1 MFQKPPAYFFLGIAG
16 LISVLLL
23 IFRPIPQ
30 FNYDFEQFFPQNDDD
45 LEFYQAYRNKFEND
59 NDYLLLAVSNANG
72 ELLDSSFLAEA
83 LDLQLDIGKLDRV
96 DTVIS
101 ILNLEK
107 PIIGIFGMR
116 KVKVLDLSDSKILA
130 SQQEVLKQFGSELIS
145 KNGESLLLW
154 IKNEQNISKEN
165 GDDLYFKINQLTQ
178 ESHLEIKAVAGK
190 IQAQGDFVNLMQ
202 QEFGLFFGCSILLML
217 VMLALIFRTWWGVF
231 IPFVILIIGVVWA
244 FGLILYLGKALDVM
258 SVMQP
263 TIFLIVGLSS
273 LIHFFNHLI
282 KKLRAGVPKAKAIR
296 AVFKSLLVP
305 VWLTILTTSLGFF
318 SLYFTSIPALKEF
331 GLTTGLGI
339 LVMFVAVI
347 LIAPGM
353 LFLFPIK
360 VPEVLIGRKYSLNLS
375 SLFLWLLRKRKTIAI
390 SFIVVTLLSGIFGTQ
405 LRINGF
411 LLDNLPEDHPIQRSF
426 TFFDSQFGGSNPLEI
441 HLSSGSRASNLLDL
455 EVLGE
460 IDQLEREVSRL
471 FNGGQIMS
479 PLTVIKSLNQAQ
491 NQGNTQAFALPSK
504 GQYQRM
510 QRFLN
515 SAFKETGSKILSE
528 DLKTGRLSSRSSD
541 LGTVEMSKK
550 RALLKEFS
558 NREIDP
564 ALLQIRWTGTAF
576 LIDKGH
582 QSVTWQMAKGLGMAF
597 IFVGTIAGF
606 LFRSWRIS
614 FILLIPNLIPLIWML
629 GLMYLLGIEFKLT
642 TAILFTVAFGIA
654 VDDSIHF
661 MTRLRKE
668 LMSGK
673 NLIYGLKRT
682 FLETGEALIQTTVI
696 LVAGFGLLIFSQFGV
711 THFTGLLIASA
722 LIFAL
727 LADLFLL
734 PILLLPMK
742 KKWDQKFKNRLAK
755 APNLPK

>member
-1 MFQKPPAYFFLGIAG
+1 MFQKSPAYFFLGIAG

-45 LEFYQAYRNKFEND
+45 LEFYQSYRNKFEND
-59 NDYLLLAVSNANG
+59 NDYLLLAISNANG
-72 ELLDSSFLAEA
+72 ELLDSSFLAKA
-83 LDLQLDIGKLDRV
+83 LDLQLTIGKLDRV

-107 PIIGIFGMR
+107 PIIGVFGMR
-116 KVKVLDLSDSKILA
+116 KVKVLDWSDSKTLS
-130 SQQEVLKQFGSELIS
+130 SQQEVLKQFRSELIS
-145 KNGESLLLW
+145 KDGESLLLW

-165 GDDLYFKINQLTQ
+165 GDKLYFKINQLTQ

-190 IQAQGDFVNLMQ
+190 IQAQGDFVSLMQ
-202 QEFGLFFGCSILLML
+202 REFGLFFGCSILLML
-217 VMLALIFRTWWGVF
+217 VMLALIFRTWWGVI

-263 TIFLIVGLSS
+263 TIFLIVGLSG

-282 KKLRAGVPKAKAIR
+282 KKLRAGVAKDKAIR
-296 AVFKSLLVP
+296 AVFKSLFVP

-347 LIAPGM
+347 LIAPGL
-353 LFLFPIK
+353 LFFFPIK
-360 VPEVLIGRKYSLNLS
+360 VSEVRVGRKYSLNLS
-375 SLFLWLLRKRKTIAI
+375 GLFLWLLRKRKTIAF
-390 SFIVVTLLSGIFGTQ
+390 SFVGLTLLSGILGTQ
-405 LRINGF
+405 LKINGF

-426 TFFDSQFGGSNPLEI
+426 TYFDSQFGGSNPLEI
-441 HLSSGSRASNLLDL
+441 HLSSGPAASNLLDL

-460 IDQLEREVSRL
+460 LDQLEQEVSLL
-471 FNGGQIMS
+471 FGGGQIIS
-479 PLTVIKSLNQAQ
+479 PLTVVKSLNQAQ
-491 NQGNTQAFALPSK
+491 NQGNAQAFALPSK

-510 QRFLN
+510 QRFLGP
-515 SAFKETGSKILSE
+515 AFKETGSKILSE

-550 RALLKEFS
+550 RALLKEFID
-558 NREIDP
+558 REIDP
-564 ALLQIRWTGTAF
+564 VLLQIRWTGTAF

-597 IFVGTIAGF
+597 IFVGIIAGF

-682 FLETGEALIQTTVI
+682 FLETGEAIIQTTVI

-711 THFTGLLIASA
+711 THFTGILIAAA

-742 KKWDQKFKNRLAK
+742 KKWDQKFKKRLAK
-755 APNLPK
+755 APNLPM

>member
-1 MFQKPPAYFFLGIAG
+1 MFQKSSAYFSLGLAG
-16 LISVLLL
+16 LICLILLL
-23 IFRPIPQ
+23 FRPLPQ
-30 FNYDFEQFFPQNDDD
+30 FNYDFEQFFPQEDSD
-45 LEFYQAYRNKFEND
+45 LEFYQEYREKFEND
-59 NDYLLLAVSNANG
+59 NDYLLVAISNRNG
-72 ELLDSSFLAEA
+72 DLLDSTFLVSTLA
-83 LDLQLDIGKLDRV
+83 LQSKINKLDRV

-107 PIIGIFGMR
+107 PIIGVFGLR
-116 KVKVLDLSDSKILA
+116 KIKVLDWSDSETLA
-130 SQQEVLKQFGSELIS
+130 SQEGEMEQFRSELIS
-145 KNGESLLLW
+145 KDGKSLLLW

-165 GDDLYFKINQLTQ
+165 GDELYSNINRLIQ
-178 ESHLEIKAVAGK
+178 ESELEIEAIAGK
-190 IQAQGDFVNLMQ
+190 IQAQGDFVRLMQ

-231 IPFVILIIGVVWA
+231 IPFVILIVGVIWA
-244 FGLILYLGKALDVM
+244 FGLIVFLGKSLDVM

-263 TIFLIVGLSS
+263 TIFLIVGLSA

-282 KKLRAGVPKAKAIR
+282 KKLRVGVEKPKAIR
-296 AVFKSLLVP
+296 SVFKSLLVP

-318 SLYFTSIPALKEF
+318 SLYFTSIPALKGF

-347 LIAPGM
+347 LIAPGL
-353 LFLFPIK
+353 LFLLPIK
-360 VPEVLIGRKYSLNLS
+360 VAVLNPNRNYSSRLG
-375 SLFLWLLRKRKTIAI
+375 SLFLWLLRKRKLIAFG
-390 SFIVVTLLSGIFGTQ
+390 FIGLTVLSGILATQ

-411 LLDNLPEDHPIQRSF
+411 LLDNLPDDHPIQQSF
-426 TFFDSQFGGSNPLEI
+426 NYFDAQFGGSNPLEI
-441 HLSSGSRASNLLDL
+441 HLSTGSEASTLLDL
-455 EVLGE
+455 EVLAE
-460 IDQLEREVSRL
+460 LDQLEQEVNVL
-471 FNGGQIMS
+471 FGGGQIIS
-479 PLTVIKSLNQAQ
+479 PLTVVKSLNQAQ
-491 NQGNTQAFALPSK
+491 NRGNSKAFSLPSK
-504 GQYQRM
+504 GQFQRM
-510 QRFLN
+510 QRFLDA
-515 SAFKETGSKILSE
+515 AFEETDSKIISQ
-528 DLKTGRLSSRSSD
+528 DRKTGRLSGRASD
-541 LGTVEMSKK
+541 LGTLIMSKK
-550 RALLKEFS
+550 RELLEDFID
-558 NREIDP
+558 REIDP
-564 ALLQIRWTGTAF
+564 SLLQIRWTGTAY

-582 QSVTWQMAKGLGMAF
+582 QSVTWQMAKGLGVAF
-597 IFVGTIAGF
+597 IFVGIIAGF

-629 GLMYLLGIEFKLT
+629 GLMFLLGIEFKLT

-661 MTRLRKE
+661 MTGLRKE

-682 FLETGEALIQTTVI
+682 FLETGEAIIQTTVI

-711 THFTGLLIASA
+711 THFTGLLIAAA

-742 KKWDQKFKNRLAK
+742 KKWDQKFKKRLIK

>member
-1 MFQKPPAYFFLGIAG
+1 MFQKPHAYFFLGIAG
-16 LISVLLL
+16 LISVILL

-83 LDLQLDIGKLDRV
+83 FDLQLDIGKLDRV

-107 PIIGIFGMR
+107 PIIGIFGMQ
-116 KVKVLDLSDSKILA
+116 KVKVLDWSDSKTLA
-130 SQQEVLKQFGSELIS
+130 SQQVVLKQFSSELIS

-165 GDDLYFKINQLTQ
+165 GDELYFKINQLTL

-202 QEFGLFFGCSILLML
+202 REFGVFFGCSILLML

-282 KKLRAGVPKAKAIR
+282 KKLRTGVSKAKAIR

-353 LFLFPIK
+353 LFFFPIK
-360 VPEVLIGRKYSLNLS
+360 VSEMLVGRKYSLNLS

-390 SFIVVTLLSGIFGTQ
+390 SFIVVTLLSGILGTQ

-411 LLDNLPEDHPIQRSF
+411 LLDDLPEDHPIQRSF
-426 TFFDSQFGGSNPLEI
+426 TYFDSQFGGSNPLEI
-441 HLSSGSRASNLLDL
+441 HLSSGSGASNLLDL
-455 EVLGE
+455 EVLVE

-471 FNGGQIMS
+471 FNGGQIIS

-491 NQGNTQAFALPSK
+491 NQGDMQAFALPSK

-558 NREIDP
+558 NREIEP

-597 IFVGTIAGF
+597 VFVGIIAGF

-682 FLETGEALIQTTVI
+682 FLETGEAIIQTTVI

-742 KKWDQKFKNRLAK
+742 KKWDQKFKKRLAK